1 MNTFLSMSAL
11 KKIQLLAFAPPY
23 LFFFF
28 LTLMPKLEYLNILEF
43 HGKHLCRCEGR
54 TDAWRGGCEV
64 GCPVCLL
71 GMCVPSWGLCVPS
84 WGLCVLPACSWT
96 PVTSASTL
104 PRNGASR
111 HRDRRTKLWT
121 GPQIS
126 WDFCFFLWPTACPL
140 SSVSQGLV
148 SDLTILCLYGGNW
161 V

>member
-11 KKIQLLAFAPPY
+11 KKIQLLAFALPY
-23 LFFFF
+23 LFFF

-71 GMCVPSWGLCVPS
+71 GMCVPSWGLCV
-84 WGLCVLPACSWT
+84 LPACSWT

-126 WDFCFFLWPTACPL
+126 WDFCFLLWSTACPL